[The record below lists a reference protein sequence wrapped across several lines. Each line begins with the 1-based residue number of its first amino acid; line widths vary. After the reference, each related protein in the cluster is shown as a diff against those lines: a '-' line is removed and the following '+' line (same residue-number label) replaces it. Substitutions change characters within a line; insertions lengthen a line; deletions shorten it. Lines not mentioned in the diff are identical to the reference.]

1 MDNPTD
7 KTAKTI
13 IAEDIEITGTIKSA
27 SNIQFDGKL
36 NGDLNCAGSAMLGKN
51 AVVKGNINAEAVSIS
66 GSITGNIVVK
76 DRIEM
81 KSTARVQG
89 DISAKRLT
97 VEDGVTFV
105 GKSEVNSSGGASTGG
120 FPSASTSSS
129 GGLASTPQSGSASS
143 AGVKK

>member
-51 AVVKGNINAEAVSIS
+51 AVVKGNINAESVSIS

-105 GKSEVNSSGGASTGG
+105 GKSEVNSSGAARTGDS
-120 FPSASTSSS
+120 PSASTSSS
-129 GGLASTPQSGSASS
+129 GGSASTPQSGSASS

>member
-7 KTAKTI
+7 KTAKTV
-13 IAEDIEITGTIKSA
+13 IAEDIEITGTVKSA

-36 NGDLNCAGSAMLGKN
+36 NGDLNCAGSAMLGRN
-51 AVVKGNINAEAVSIS
+51 EVVKGNINAESVSIS

-105 GKSEVNSSGGASTGG
+105 GKSEVNSSGAAST
-120 FPSASTSSS
+120 ADSSS
-129 GGLASTPQSGSASS
+129 SSAPSSSTYTSGSAAS